1 MTATARLP
9 ALPAPALAPVVVF
22 TLATAASVLL
32 MLPAWSSMAAIWWH
46 NETYTHGML
55 VPLASAWLAWRERDR
70 LAGLT
75 PRACPAALVPLAACA
90 LAALL
95 GQLAGVESLRHFA
108 AVGAVM
114 ALFVL
119 CFGPAISRALVFPL
133 GFLLFAVPFGDFM
146 MPWLMDRTADFT
158 VGALQLSGVP
168 VLRDGRQFVL
178 PSGNWSVVEACSG
191 LRYLL
196 AAVPVALLQVHLN
209 RRTLRQRL
217 LFIATV
223 IAITLAA
230 NWVRAYG
237 IVMLGHVSDMR
248 LAAGVDHLVYGW
260 VFFGVVMA
268 IVFWVEGRMPTT
280 PASSSANPTGGPSH
294 AHRAP
299 RSSRASAT
307 PAPGSRPAT
316 RRLAALVLVAVAML
330 AAAPLAARALQS
342 LGSPRIDLARLQSR
356 LPADPAHA
364 PAYRPG
370 YHAPRTAAG
379 GAVPGDPATAWA
391 AFGYRAQHAGAEMIA
406 HGQGVVPSGD
416 SEPPWQLVRSASAT
430 APALPGS
437 AAGGEVNEHELARAG
452 QRWLVW
458 EWFWIDGKALADPR
472 RVKIATAAALL
483 AGRGDESVAFVVW
496 TPLHDTATPARARL
510 AAAASALAQAA
521 PAAGFGQ

>member
-1 MTATARLP
+1 MTATARRS
-9 ALPAPALAPVVVF
+9 ALPAPALAPAAVF
-22 TLATAASVLL
+22 ALATAASVLL

-46 NETYTHGML
+46 TETYTHGML
-55 VPLASAWLAWRERDR
+55 VPLASVWLAWRERDR
-70 LAGLT
+70 LAGLAAR
-75 PRACPAALVPLAACA
+75 PCPAALAPLAACA

-95 GQLAGVESLRHFA
+95 GQLAGVEALRHFA
-108 AVGAVM
+108 AVGAVI

-119 CFGPAISRALVFPL
+119 CFGPAVSRVLAFPL

-260 VFFGVVMA
+260 LFFGVVMA
-268 IVFWVEGRMPTT
+268 IVFWVEGRMPVT
-280 PASSSANPTGGPSH
+280 PATSAPGTTAGARLEEGPRRSAPDGSSA
-294 AHRAP
+294 AAQR
-299 RSSRASAT
+299 RMRQLAT
-307 PAPGSRPAT
+307 
-316 RRLAALVLVAVAML
+316 LAAAALALL

-342 LGSPRIDLARLQSR
+342 LGSPRIDLAALQR
-356 LPADPAHA
+356 QLPANPAGDSG
-364 PAYRPG
+364 YRPG
-370 YHAPRTAAG
+370 YRAARAAG
-379 GAVPGDPATAWA
+379 SGMAPGDAATTWA
-391 AFGYRAQHAGAEMIA
+391 AFRYQAQHAGGEMIA
-406 HGQGVVPSGD
+406 HGQGVLPAGESD
-416 SEPPWQLVRSASAT
+416 PAWQIARSAT
-430 APALPGS
+430 ATTTALPGS
-437 AAGGEVNEHELARAG
+437 SAGGAVNEHELTRAG

-458 EWFWIDGKALADPR
+458 EWFWVDGHVLADAR

-496 TPLHDTATPARARL
+496 TPLHDGATPARARL
-510 AAAASALAQAA
+510 AAAAAALAQAA
-521 PAAGFGQ
+521 PMAGFGK